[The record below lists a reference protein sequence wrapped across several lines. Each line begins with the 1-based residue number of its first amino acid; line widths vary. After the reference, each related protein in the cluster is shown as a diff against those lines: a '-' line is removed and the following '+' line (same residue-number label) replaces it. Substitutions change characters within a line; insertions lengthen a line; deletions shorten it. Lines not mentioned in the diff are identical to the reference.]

1 MDKIGGTSDLYC
13 QIPSF
18 NLGALVKSWMSK
30 KEKEEKDWGGGG
42 KDWDFGSKQSRAGI
56 LVPGLNS
63 RHVTVSFLEAVRF
76 CIM

>member
-1 MDKIGGTSDLYC
+1 MYC

-30 KEKEEKDWGGGG
+30 REREEKDWGGVCG

-63 RHVTVSFLEAVRF
+63 CHVTVSFLEAVRF
-76 CIM
+76 SIM